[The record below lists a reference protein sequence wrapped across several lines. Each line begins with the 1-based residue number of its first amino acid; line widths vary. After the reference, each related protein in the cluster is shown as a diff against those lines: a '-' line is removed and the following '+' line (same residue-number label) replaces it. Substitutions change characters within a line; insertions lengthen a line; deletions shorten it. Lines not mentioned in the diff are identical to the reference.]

1 MMRQLVYLRAKL
13 FQKVSKKREII
24 KSLNWSTYNYGT
36 SQLLVWRNAFSS
48 IVEEW
53 PLLFGFGKV
62 TSWVDT
68 CKTFMN
74 TKQVRN
80 TKDMMDHYCLA
91 KQQISYTQ
99 LALFFCFAFL
109 VLWICSFERLS
120 YLMAALAGLFLVFSL
135 LPWNIASSFYAWE
148 EYP

>member
-1 MMRQLVYLRAKL
+1 
-13 FQKVSKKREII
+13 
-24 KSLNWSTYNYGT
+24 
-36 SQLLVWRNAFSS
+36 
-48 IVEEW
+48 
-53 PLLFGFGKV
+53 
-62 TSWVDT
+62 
-68 CKTFMN
+68 
-74 TKQVRN
+74 
-80 TKDMMDHYCLA
+80 MDHYCLA